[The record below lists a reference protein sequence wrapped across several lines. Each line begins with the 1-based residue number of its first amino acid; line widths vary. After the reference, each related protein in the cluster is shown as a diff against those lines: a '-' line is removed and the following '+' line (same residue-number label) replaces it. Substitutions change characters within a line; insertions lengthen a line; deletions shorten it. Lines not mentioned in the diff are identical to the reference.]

1 MWGNLKPLRQYG
13 KLITKHYG
21 SAKYDRGLPKEVSCG
36 DTTTTWNGVSP
47 TPRWSRGVEEG
58 CYDLLK

>member
-36 DTTTTWNGVSP
+36 DTTTTWNGVSKVCGACDVTIP
-47 TPRWSRGVEEG
+47 NINVGDS
-58 CYDLLK
+58 